1 MSDAFMVSDFFV
13 MTERSELQ
21 RSPDG
26 GGSHSN
32 GIVRLPAIGTHLNEL
47 LVQEPRFLFLQD
59 HHSNG
64 IVHRHRTVCTWRT
77 LDCLF
82 RNFPEKFPR
91 NPTETFWG
99 KFHWNCSDAVHGTLL
114 VKKLKKFAENLDSS
128 EKSCIFALS
137 KKEETTHKQNN
148 NTLNQ

>member
-47 LVQEPRFLFLQD
+47 LVQEPRVPLSSGSPFQWNCPSTPNSLYLENSRLPFPKFSRKIPQK
-59 HHSNG
+59 SY
-64 IVHRHRTVCTWRT
+64 
-77 LDCLF
+77 
-82 RNFPEKFPR
+82 RNFLGEISLELFGRGSRDSAGKKVEKIR
-91 NPTETFWG
+91 
-99 KFHWNCSDAVHGTLL
+99 
-114 VKKLKKFAENLDSS
+114 
-128 EKSCIFALS
+128 
-137 KKEETTHKQNN
+137 
-148 NTLNQ
+148 